1 MLGYVAGSKEVLL
14 TITDPY
20 TISKVQGFEVMDDFF
35 SYPGDPPGGPS
46 SGVLFAKEAGR
57 AIILGRNEIRHVR
70 LDLATLVDE
79 GSSRI
84 SFGDDP
90 SYPDSLSN
98 FGFLT
103 DDYFVVSRVLDAVLE
118 IHLLN
123 SDVDGLYFD
132 FSVDHGFTNVAA
144 TKVTCFDDTDS
155 GLTNVFTCSHEPD
168 SSASLFIDK
177 FTDNGH
183 VTSFEDTNWV
193 QCLSANAIDPDHAT
207 FLVMDTAHK
216 VSVYAIDFAAAT
228 MTVTPARSALPA
240 F

>member
-57 AIILGRNEIRHVR
+57 AIILGRNEIRHVW

-168 SSASLFIDK
+168 SSALSLL
-177 FTDNGH
+177 
-183 VTSFEDTNWV
+183 TSSPTMDMSRVSKTRTG
-193 QCLSANAIDPDHAT
+193 CSASPLTPLIPTTPLSW
-207 FLVMDTAHK
+207 LW
-216 VSVYAIDFAAAT
+216 
-228 MTVTPARSALPA
+228 TPPTKSASTRSTLQQQR
-240 F
+240 